1 MTSTTTQSTTG
12 RDGRTVHRGW
22 LTVARVAMALVGA
35 QLIPGA
41 VYFTFFAAPEDGG
54 VVTAFDWF
62 VAIWAMA
69 AAVALLATALLPFPS
84 RTRRLHVAWWVMGTH
99 LVWALVKLVA
109 YDEMPV
115 SAIVLLIDLVILAI
129 LWLAG
134 KGTGLRQG
142 EVST

>member
-1 MTSTTTQSTTG
+1 MTSMTTQTATG
-12 RDGRTVHRGW
+12 SVDRTVHTRW
-22 LTVARVAMALVGA
+22 LTVARVAMGLIGA
-35 QLIPGA
+35 QLLPGA

-69 AAVALLATALLPFPS
+69 AAAALLATALLPFPS
-84 RTRRLHVAWWVMGTH
+84 RARRLHVAWWVMGTH
-99 LVWALVKLVA
+99 LVWALVKLLA

-115 SAIVLLIDLVILAI
+115 SAIVVLVDVVILAL

-134 KGTGLRQG
+134 KGQTA
-142 EVST
+142 